1 MSPPATR
8 TPSLGLTGGIG
19 SGKTAACDR
28 LAALGARVVYADLV
42 ARRLMEH
49 DEQLRADLVAA
60 FGPDTYGADGRLDR
74 KALAAAVFGDPEQVK
89 RLNGLVHPRVREA
102 FFQEKAEAEVSG
114 APLFVYEAALLFE
127 SGADQHLDTV
137 AVVDAPLETRIERAM
152 QRDGASRAA
161 VLARMRHQLDPAAA
175 RARAD
180 VVLDNGGTLANLHR
194 QVDALYEQLS
204 DQR

>member
-1 MSPPATR
+1 MS
-8 TPSLGLTGGIG
+8 TPSLGITGGIG

-42 ARRLMEH
+42 ARHVMEH
-49 DEQLRADLVAA
+49 DDALRADLVAA
-60 FGPDTYGADGRLDR
+60 FGEETYDADGHLNR
-74 KALAAAVFGDPEQVK
+74 KALAAAVFGDAKKVK
-89 RLNGLVHPRVREA
+89 RLNGIVHPRVRDA
-102 FFQEKAEAEVSG
+102 FFQEKREAEAHG

-152 QRDGASRAA
+152 QRDGATREA
-161 VLARMRHQLDPAAA
+161 VLARMKHQLDPEAA

-180 VVLDNGGTLANLHR
+180 VILDNGGTLDDLHR
-194 QVDALYEQLS
+194 QVDALYERLA